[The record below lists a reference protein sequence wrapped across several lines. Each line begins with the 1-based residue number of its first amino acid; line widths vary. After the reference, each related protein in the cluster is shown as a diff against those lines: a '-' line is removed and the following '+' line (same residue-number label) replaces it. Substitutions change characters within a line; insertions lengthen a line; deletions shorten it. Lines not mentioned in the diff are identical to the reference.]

1 MEVWIPIGF
10 PDNNNIQLFIIVLVK
25 ALQLIGG
32 CMKYR
37 VLLISFLLLL
47 LGGCATK
54 KALPPVAFQPPAKPI
69 DYVNEVRPVLVKR
82 CVVCHSCYNS
92 PCQLKLS
99 SFEGLDRGA
108 TKMAVYNAGRLS
120 TMEPTRLFI
129 DADTTK
135 EWRAKDF
142 HSVTENSAGAGLN
155 NSIMMQFLDHKKKE
169 QLVESE
175 SYYPEASDLTCAKE
189 DEELG
194 AYLQKH
200 PNRGMPFG
208 FPPLTEKEFNT
219 VAGWLAQGAKGPDET
234 QQANL
239 EAISVADQQE
249 IDRWESFLNSSDPKY
264 AVTARYLY
272 EHLFLAHIWFG
283 TKENEFYELVRSR
296 TGPGERIDIIATV
309 RPYDDPGEGQFYYR
323 FRKIHSTLVHKTH
336 MVFELS
342 KEKYARIH
350 ELFIEPD
357 WLQPPHVVSYDQK
370 LSANPFRAFEQI
382 PTLSRYQFL
391 LDNIHYIIMTF
402 IRGPVCKGQVALNV
416 VRDHFWLFFLD
427 PDYDLSVQNPGFL
440 QTYGKLLEMPLVEKS
455 DRKLLRSI
463 FSRKYRDKASAYVK
477 KRRDYYSSH
486 YRYREP
492 GAEAI
497 WKGEKSDDN
506 PALTVFR
513 HFDSASVH
521 SGVLGSLPHTIWVL
535 DYPLIERIYYS
546 LVAGF
551 DVYGTAMHQL
561 ATRVYMD
568 ELRQEGETYFLDF
581 MPAEKRSEMMKEW
594 YGGIDIESSRISY
607 APSDL
612 VAGYSF
618 QTADPK
624 REFVEYL
631 IDHHLLPGAGVA
643 FDENYLRA
651 SEEYPP
657 LPDKYEK
664 LADYI
669 QGFKAVSKP
678 GVSFFT
684 KVADHD
690 ANLAYVRIMVNESE
704 DDDIYLSVVINR
716 WHDDVTTLFGEGK
729 RLRPEKDNA
738 AFIKG
743 FVGSYPNYFFEVD
756 YNDLPDFLEAL
767 RDYDASPALVARLSR
782 YGVNRAQSNFWEVY
796 DRFQQ
801 RFNETD
807 PVKAGL
813 FDLNRYYHLAKEQ
826 GRQPPAE

>member
-1 MEVWIPIGF
+1 MKFRI
-10 PDNNNIQLFIIVLVK
+10 LSIVFV
-25 ALQLIGG
+25 
-32 CMKYR
+32 
-37 VLLISFLLLL
+37 LLL
-47 LGGCATK
+47 LGGCTTK
-54 KALPPVAFQPPAKPI
+54 KPLPPVAFQPPAEPI
-69 DYVNEVRPVLVKR
+69 DYVYEVRPVLVKR

-108 TKMAVYNAGRLS
+108 TKKAIYNAGRLS

-142 HSVTENSAGAGLN
+142 HSVTESSAGDGLN

-169 QLVESE
+169 KLAVSE
-175 SYYPEASDLTCAKE
+175 SYYPEASDLTCAKN

-194 AYLQKH
+194 AYLSKH

-219 VAGWLAQGAKGPDET
+219 VAGWLAQGAKGPSES

-239 EAISVADQQE
+239 ETITAADQQE
-249 IDRWESFLNSSDPKY
+249 IDRWEAFLNNRDPKY
-264 AVTARYLY
+264 LVTARYLY
-272 EHLFLAHIWFG
+272 EHLFLAHIRFG
-283 TKENEFYELVRSR
+283 TQENDFFELVRSR
-296 TGPGERIDIIATV
+296 TGPGEPIDIIATD
-309 RPYDDPGEGQFYYR
+309 RPYDDPGGDPFYYR

-336 MVFELS
+336 MVFDLS
-342 KEKYARIH
+342 EDTFSRIN
-350 ELFIEPD
+350 ELFIVPD
-357 WLQPPHVVSYDQK
+357 WLQPPHAISYESK

-382 PTLSRYQFL
+382 PPLSRYQFL

-440 QTYGKLLEMPLVEKS
+440 QTYGKLLEMPLVEKN
-455 DRKLLRSI
+455 DRKILRSI
-463 FSRKYRDKASAYVK
+463 FSNKYRQKASQYVK
-477 KRRDYYSSH
+477 ERRNYYSSH

-497 WKGEKSDDN
+497 WRGEKSSDN

-521 SGVLGSLPHTIWVL
+521 RGILGSLPLTMWVL

-551 DVYGTAMHQL
+551 NVYGTAMHQL

-581 MPAEKRSEMMKEW
+581 MPEQKRVEMMKEW
-594 YGGIDIESSRISY
+594 YGGMDVEGSRISY

-612 VAGYSF
+612 AAGYSF
-618 QTADPK
+618 KTSDPK
-624 REFVEYL
+624 REFAEYL
-631 IDHHLLPGAGVA
+631 VDHHLLSEVGFA
-643 FDENYLRA
+643 FDKNYLRA
-651 SEEYPP
+651 SEDYPP

-664 LADYI
+664 LEDYI
-669 QGFKAVSKP
+669 QGFKAVSRP

-684 KVADHD
+684 NVADHN
-690 ANLAYVRIMVNESE
+690 ANVAYVRIMVNEKES
-704 DDDIYLSVVINR
+704 DDIYLSVVINR
-716 WHDDVTTLFGEGK
+716 WHDDVTTLFGEGQ

-738 AFIKG
+738 VFIEG
-743 FVGSYPNYFFEVD
+743 FVGSYPNYFLEVP
-756 YNDLPDFLEAL
+756 YYDLPDLLEVL
-767 RDYDASPALVARLSR
+767 RDYDGSPAFEARLNR

-807 PVKAGL
+807 PVQAGL
-813 FDLNRYYHLAKEQ
+813 FDLNRYFHLALQQDADQTTK
-826 GRQPPAE
+826 